1 MSKAKITQDDQQ
13 RFAALLGG
21 DLANDPSHVKPIVT
35 VKISGQTAGAITL
48 GADKY
53 VGKMVQNEIAPT
65 DPAWLESDLG
75 DDDDLGFAAEDDCY
89 VLDYAQAGRAADDI
103 VNGNVIGYAPDGR
116 YIVAVSGGGGRVP
129 FWVKITAVEQI
140 STLKRWT
147 YSGTRQEQ
155 TASVAT
161 TDGGWTDSTTDETSY
176 QCFNSIEAMNGSSG
190 VYGNGVNSAN
200 LIGTFDIIPAPVGA
214 IVLVTP
220 VYNQPANTY
229 IHWFQYENA
238 IDGECE

>member
-53 VGKMVQNEIAPT
+53 VGKMVQNEVAPT

-89 VLDYAQAGRAADDI
+89 VLDYAQAGRSADDI

-116 YIVAVSGGGGRVP
+116 YIVAVSGGSGGLIPVLVV
-129 FWVKITAVEQI
+129 WSAGSDGN
-140 STLKRWT
+140 STTYATWT
-147 YSGTRQEQ
+147 YNIYRLADTGHATALTAAAVQPLCSRARTIK
-155 TASVAT
+155 ASVMKAT
-161 TDGGWTDSTTDETSY
+161 SDSIGSAFLDADGTYKLFDCNE
-176 QCFNSIEAMNGSSG
+176 
-190 VYGNGVNSAN
+190 VYAQTNC
-200 LIGTFDIIPAPVGA
+200 T
-214 IVLVTP
+214 
-220 VYNQPANTY
+220 
-229 IHWFQYENA
+229 
-238 IDGECE
+238 

>member
-48 GADKY
+48 GAKKY
-53 VGKMVQNEIAPT
+53 VGKRVQNEVAPT

-116 YIVAVSGGGGRVP
+116 YIVAVSGGGGAAAGHV
-129 FWVKITAVEQI
+129 VIKLTA
-140 STLKRWT
+140 
-147 YSGTRQEQ
+147 GTANGIYDGYIMAPP
-155 TASVAT
+155 ASVSSNADYADIDNWTAAEAT
-161 TDGGWTDSTTDETSY
+161 VPVLNWPERNIAINTLTLPHVCIAWLITEGMYQTETY
-176 QCFNSIEAMNGSSG
+176 TPHMEG
-190 VYGNGVNSAN
+190 VW
-200 LIGTFDIIPAPVGA
+200 IP
-214 IVLVTP
+214 
-220 VYNQPANTY
+220 
-229 IHWFQYENA
+229 
-238 IDGECE
+238 